1 VRVNRII
8 TEIIQGNIII
18 DNQAQIIIEIP
29 VETIDLNKIHEP
41 TKIDV
46 KIVKIEIK
54 AIMAKTYVIKH

>member
-1 VRVNRII
+1 MRVNRII

-18 DNQAQIIIEIP
+18 DNQTQIIIETP
-29 VETIDLNKIHEP
+29 VETIHLNKIHEP
-41 TKIDV
+41 TKIDA